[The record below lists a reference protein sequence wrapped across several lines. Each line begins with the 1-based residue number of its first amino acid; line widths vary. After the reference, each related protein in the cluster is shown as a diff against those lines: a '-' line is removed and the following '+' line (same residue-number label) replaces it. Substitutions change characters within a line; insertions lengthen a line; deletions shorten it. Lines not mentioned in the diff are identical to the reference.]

1 MDKTQIALHFAHQHT
16 STSRA
21 ILWLN
26 FETEESMKQISNS
39 AAVDWLH
46 SSGAKRTEDAE
57 NRLALLNWLQETGS
71 FFNNKNV

>member
-1 MDKTQIALHFAHQHT
+1 
-16 STSRA
+16 
-21 ILWLN
+21 
-26 FETEESMKQISNS
+26 MKQISNS